1 MQTTTGSR
9 FSLQPRRRTALLALA
24 GALAC
29 AGLTC
34 ARAYAREDAP
44 PHAYNVWLRLA
55 VHGQTSSPVLT
66 VEEDKPFAVA
76 VDSGGK
82 PWRAEFVLKHTGE
95 PDRVRMSGKIVE
107 RGTTLTE
114 PVVVGKLG
122 ERMAIQVGDDVKL
135 AIVVQDHAP

>member
-1 MQTTTGSR
+1 MTTRSR
-9 FSLQPRRRTALLALA
+9 PSLLPRRCTAFLALA

-34 ARAYAREDAP
+34 TYAYARADAP

-66 VEEDKPFAVA
+66 VEENKPFAVT
-76 VDSGGK
+76 VDGGST
-82 PWRAEFVLKHTGE
+82 PWRAEFVLKRTGE
-95 PDRVRMSGKIVE
+95 PDRVRVSGKIVE
-107 RGTTLTE
+107 GGTALTE
-114 PVVVGKLG
+114 PVLVGKLG

-135 AIVVQDHAP
+135 AVVVQDHAP